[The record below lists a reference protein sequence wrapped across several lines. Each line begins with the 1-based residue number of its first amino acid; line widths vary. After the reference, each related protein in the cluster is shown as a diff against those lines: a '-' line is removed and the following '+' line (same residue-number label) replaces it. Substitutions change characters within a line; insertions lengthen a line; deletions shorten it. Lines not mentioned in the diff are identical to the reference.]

1 MACVLRFNQ
10 VLAAHG
16 TDLGTQASVGSCLHG
31 DRMCP
36 LGILASC
43 RRAQRD
49 MAPQRCVGGFVCCCL
64 AVLISA
70 YGFVSL
76 LCCCCI
82 RKHASLRCAVLWD
95 GAVYLC
101 QSCCCEVG
109 HHGFLG

>member
-1 MACVLRFNQ
+1 MALIVGRMRQ
-10 VLAAHG
+10 WDRA
-16 TDLGTQASVGSCLHG
+16 LGSHVSIRDSGVMQA
-31 DRMCP
+31 
-36 LGILASC
+36 
-43 RRAQRD
+43 RAQRD

-76 LCCCCI
+76 LCCRCI

-101 QSCCCEVG
+101 
-109 HHGFLG
+109 

>member
-43 RRAQRD
+43 RRARGVIWLHSV
-49 MAPQRCVGGFVCCCL
+49 ALAGLSV
-64 AVLISA
+64 AVL
-70 YGFVSL
+70 
-76 LCCCCI
+76 
-82 RKHASLRCAVLWD
+82 RC
-95 GAVYLC
+95 
-101 QSCCCEVG
+101 
-109 HHGFLG
+109 